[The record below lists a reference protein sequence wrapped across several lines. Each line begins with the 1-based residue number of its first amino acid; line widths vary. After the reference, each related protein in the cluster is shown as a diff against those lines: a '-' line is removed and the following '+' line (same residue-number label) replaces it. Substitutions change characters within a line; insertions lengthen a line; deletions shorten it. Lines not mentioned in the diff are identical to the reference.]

1 MNNPYLSTSSYFD
14 TPVVQNQYLGVMVD
28 RPIPKLID
36 DLSMTINE
44 TYNLRPDLLAYDL
57 YGQSALWWV
66 FAQRNPNQLQ
76 DPLFDFTKGTTI
88 YLPQESTLKTV
99 LGI

>member
-1 MNNPYLSTSSYFD
+1 MANEYTSSSPYFD
-14 TPVVQNQYLGVMVD
+14 TPVINNQYLGVMVN
-28 RPIPKLID
+28 RVIPKLVD

-44 TYNLRPDLLAYDL
+44 TYNLRPDLLAFDL
-57 YGQSALWWV
+57 YGDASLWWV

-76 DPLFDFTKGTTI
+76 DPLGDFTTGSTI
-88 YLPQESTLKTV
+88 YLPQQSTLKTV